1 MSRTDNVYFGRISNT
16 EKLVDINIPTD
27 SVWIGDGMFRVIK
40 HFLITLYKVENNL
53 LVSVD
58 RYPIE
63 LFTSNNSLR
72 IKNMQVGDKIDK
84 IIIDNYLLSISRVKD
99 NLFVMEIYKSNNNN
113 NNRTFNFMFSMSI
126 SREDYLILAEDVFKY
141 FTRQR

>member
-1 MSRTDNVYFGRISNT
+1 MSRTGSVYFGRISNT
-16 EKLVDINIPTD
+16 EKLVDIHIPTD

-53 LVSVD
+53 VVGID

-72 IKNMQVGDKIDK
+72 IKKMQVGDKSIK
-84 IIIDNYLLSISRVKD
+84 IIIDNYLASISRIKD

-113 NNRTFNFMFSMSI
+113 ITFNFMFSMNI
-126 SREDYLILAEDVFKY
+126 SREDYLILAEDVFRY
-141 FTRQR
+141 FTKQR

>member
-1 MSRTDNVYFGRISNT
+1 MSRTDSVYFGRISNT
-16 EKLVDINIPTD
+16 EKLVDIHIPTD
-27 SVWIGDGMFRVIK
+27 SVRIGDGMFRVIK
-40 HFLITLYKVENNL
+40 HFLITLYKVENYL

-72 IKNMQVGDKIDK
+72 IKNMQVGDKSIK
-84 IIIDNYLLSISRVKD
+84 IIIDKYLVSISRIKD

-113 NNRTFNFMFSMSI
+113 ITFNFMFSMSI
-126 SREDYLILAEDVFKY
+126 SREDYLILAEDVFMY
-141 FTRQR
+141 FTKQR

>member
-1 MSRTDNVYFGRISNT
+1 MSRTGSVYFGRISNT
-16 EKLVDINIPTD
+16 EKLVDIHIPTD
-27 SVWIGDGMFRVIK
+27 SVCIGDGMFRVIK

-72 IKNMQVGDKIDK
+72 IKNMQVEDKIDK

-99 NLFVMEIYKSNNNN
+99 NLFVMEIYKSNN

>member
-1 MSRTDNVYFGRISNT
+1 MSRTGSVYFGRISNT
-16 EKLVDINIPTD
+16 EKLVDIHIPTD

-53 LVSVD
+53 VVGID

-72 IKNMQVGDKIDK
+72 IKKMQVGDKSIK
-84 IIIDNYLLSISRVKD
+84 IIIDNYLVSISRIKD

-113 NNRTFNFMFSMSI
+113 ITFNFMFSMSI
-126 SREDYLILAEDVFKY
+126 SREDYLILAEDVFRY
-141 FTRQR
+141 FTKQR

>member
-1 MSRTDNVYFGRISNT
+1 MSRTDSVYFGRISNT
-16 EKLVDINIPTD
+16 EKLVDIHIPTD

-53 LVSVD
+53 VVGID

-72 IKNMQVGDKIDK
+72 IKKMQVGDKSIK
-84 IIIDNYLLSISRVKD
+84 IIIDNYLVSISRIKD

-113 NNRTFNFMFSMSI
+113 ITFNFMFSMSI
-126 SREDYLILAEDVFKY
+126 SREDYLILAEDVFRY
-141 FTRQR
+141 FTKQR